1 MGGMKMD
8 ELDWTRQHS
17 DVLVWQMPGEEHQ
30 QPAVLQK
37 KKSIIRPAAGT
48 AIVLSALI
56 TGTLFGVTMIRA
68 VNVPEEK
75 PAAAAVSEASVQETS
90 EQEMD
95 RVDVTV
101 SVIQGGLFSTEE
113 AAKKSV
119 GIAKAKQI
127 PASFISSGGQY
138 MVLYGVFSSSDEAK
152 NAAQQ
157 LEEKGTAAYVKDVT
171 ASMTDT
177 AEKTFIEE
185 SDTQKK
191 LDQLKEAMSP

>member
-8 ELDWTRQHS
+8 ELDWTRQNS

-30 QPAVLQK
+30 QPVVLQK

-75 PAAAAVSEASVQETS
+75 PAAAAVSEAPVKETP
-90 EQEMD
+90 EQEMN

-101 SVIQGGLFSTEE
+101 SVIQGGLFSTEG

-138 MVLYGVFSSSDEAK
+138 MVLYGVFASPDKAK
-152 NAAQQ
+152 NAARQ